1 MLLQSHNGVLQ
12 LLPALPPSWESG
24 HIKGLRARGGFEVD
38 LKWENNRLTE
48 AKIRSL
54 LGNPCKVM
62 YGDRVVEMGTEVGQ
76 ELTLNENLEQNR
88 L

>member
-38 LKWENNRLTE
+38 LAWKNSQLTE
-48 AKIRSL
+48 IKVKSL

-62 YGDRVVEMGTEVGQ
+62 YGERIVEMETDISEVIM
-76 ELTLNENLEQNR
+76 LDENLE
-88 L
+88 